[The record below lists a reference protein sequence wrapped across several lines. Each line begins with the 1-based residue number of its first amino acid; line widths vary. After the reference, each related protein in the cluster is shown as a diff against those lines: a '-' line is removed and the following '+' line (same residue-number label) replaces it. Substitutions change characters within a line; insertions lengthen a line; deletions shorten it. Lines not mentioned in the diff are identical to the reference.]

1 MEVHHPHHPTHKKK
15 WTEYLLEFLML
26 FLAVFLGFIAE
37 NIREHSVEKERA
49 KQYIHSFYK
58 DLLND
63 TAEYALL
70 INEYDMRVKGLA
82 TRKECYQELKQA
94 NSNECLLNLINLS
107 RGFTDLITSDQ
118 TLQQLKNSGNFR
130 LLRQPDTDSILLYDK
145 MVRTFVKEET
155 TGFQEN
161 IYNTRN
167 TIYSLLNYEQTT
179 MEDGDTKATTLVF
192 GNKELLNR
200 FFNVLDD
207 NVWRR
212 ERFLKKL
219 ILLNQK
225 AISILTYFKNEYD
238 LK

>member
-15 WTEYLLEFLML
+15 WAEYLLEFLML

-37 NIREHSVEKERA
+37 NIREHSVEKYRA
-49 KQYIHSFYK
+49 KQYIYSFYK

-63 TAEYALL
+63 TAQYALL

-82 TRKECYQELKQA
+82 TRKECYQKLIQA
-94 NSNECLLNLINLS
+94 NSNECLFNLINLS

-130 LLRQPDTDSILLYDK
+130 LLRQADTDSILLYDK

-167 TIYSLLNYEQTT
+167 TIYSLLDYEQTT
-179 MEDGDTKATTLVF
+179 RENGDTKSTALVSD
-192 GNKELLNR
+192 NKELLNK
-200 FFNVLDD
+200 FFNLLDD

-212 ERFLKKL
+212 ERFLKAL
-219 ILLNQK
+219 TLLNQK
-225 AISILTYFKNEYD
+225 AISVLTYFKNEYH
-238 LK
+238 LN

>member
-1 MEVHHPHHPTHKKK
+1 
-15 WTEYLLEFLML
+15 
-26 FLAVFLGFIAE
+26 
-37 NIREHSVEKERA
+37 
-49 KQYIHSFYK
+49 
-58 DLLND
+58 
-63 TAEYALL
+63 
-70 INEYDMRVKGLA
+70 MRVKGLA

-179 MEDGDTKATTLVF
+179 MG
-192 GNKELLNR
+192 R
-200 FFNVLDD
+200 
-207 NVWRR
+207 WRHKSKR
-212 ERFLKKL
+212 L
-219 ILLNQK
+219 
-225 AISILTYFKNEYD
+225 
-238 LK
+238 

>member
-15 WTEYLLEFLML
+15 WAEYLLEFLML

-37 NIREHSVEKERA
+37 NIREHAVEKARA
-49 KQYIHSFYK
+49 TQYIHSFYK

-82 TRKECYQELKQA
+82 TRKECYQKLKQA

-107 RGFTDLITSDQ
+107 RGFTDLITNDQ

-179 MEDGDTKATTLVF
+179 MEDGDTKAATLVL

-238 LK
+238 LN

>member
-15 WTEYLLEFLML
+15 WAEYLLEFLML

>member
-1 MEVHHPHHPTHKKK
+1 
-15 WTEYLLEFLML
+15 
-26 FLAVFLGFIAE
+26 
-37 NIREHSVEKERA
+37 
-49 KQYIHSFYK
+49 
-58 DLLND
+58 
-63 TAEYALL
+63 
-70 INEYDMRVKGLA
+70 
-82 TRKECYQELKQA
+82 
-94 NSNECLLNLINLS
+94 
-107 RGFTDLITSDQ
+107 
-118 TLQQLKNSGNFR
+118 
-130 LLRQPDTDSILLYDK
+130 
-145 MVRTFVKEET
+145 
-155 TGFQEN
+155 
-161 IYNTRN
+161 
-167 TIYSLLNYEQTT
+167 

>member
-15 WTEYLLEFLML
+15 WAEYLLEFLML

-70 INEYDMRVKGLA
+70 INEYDMRVKALA
-82 TRKECYQELKQA
+82 SRKECYQKLKLA
-94 NSNECLLNLINLS
+94 NNNECLLDLINLS
-107 RGFTDLITSDQ
+107 RGYTDLITSDQ

-130 LLRQPDTDSILLYDK
+130 LLRQADTDSILLYDK
-145 MVRTFVKEET
+145 MVRTFLKEET

-161 IYNTRN
+161 IYNTRIV
-167 TIYSLLNYEQTT
+167 IYSLLDYEHTT
-179 MEDGDTKATTLVF
+179 RGKEDTKVTALVAD
-192 GNKELLNR
+192 NKELLNK
-200 FFNVLDD
+200 FFNLLDD

-212 ERFLKKL
+212 ERFLKLL
-219 ILLNQK
+219 ILLKQK

-238 LK
+238 LN